1 MHFCFCGW
9 QQSMENSVREYQNQV
24 DTVMTRTLQ
33 LAQEEIKTYIG
44 EQRRVSILLSTVQI
58 EIEI

>member
-1 MHFCFCGW
+1 MA
-9 QQSMENSVREYQNQV
+9 NSVREYQNQV